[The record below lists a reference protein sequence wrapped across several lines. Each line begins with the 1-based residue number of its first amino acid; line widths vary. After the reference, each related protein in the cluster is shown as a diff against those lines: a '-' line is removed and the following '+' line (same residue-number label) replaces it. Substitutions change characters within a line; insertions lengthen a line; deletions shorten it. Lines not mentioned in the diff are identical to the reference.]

1 MDHVTCRLTA
11 QNRDQLRN
19 PTIGSRIGVT
29 FFPCFVIRTTAGN
42 ATRLQAIAMLEQEV
56 ALTDLGFLEGV
67 TLETR
72 ASEASEHCEGLGLR
86 KNEI

>member
-1 MDHVTCRLTA
+1 
-11 QNRDQLRN
+11 
-19 PTIGSRIGVT
+19 
-29 FFPCFVIRTTAGN
+29 
-42 ATRLQAIAMLEQEV
+42 MLEQEV

-86 KNEI
+86 ENEI